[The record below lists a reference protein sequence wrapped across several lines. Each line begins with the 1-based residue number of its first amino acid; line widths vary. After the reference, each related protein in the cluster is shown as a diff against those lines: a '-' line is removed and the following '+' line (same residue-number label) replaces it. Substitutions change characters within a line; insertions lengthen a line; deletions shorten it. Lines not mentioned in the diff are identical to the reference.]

1 MFDIMLLF
9 LLNNKI
15 NDNDIR
21 GEVKN
26 SFLIVMIDE
35 LNGFLSGRVKAKHPI
50 NLAL

>member
-9 LLNNKI
+9 FLNNKI

-21 GEVKN
+21 GEVKD

-35 LNGFLSGRVKAKHPI
+35 LNGFLYG
-50 NLAL
+50 